1 MRLPKMSFIAAGDF
15 LASRLVPMDCEG
27 FQDIARYVQQADARF
42 FNLETTLH
50 WGGIPGNQFAGGSNH
65 RSDPRV
71 LRIAEDFGFNMTSF
85 ANNHT
90 FDYGYEGLEATLQV
104 LDESEMVHTGVGRNL
119 DEASAPV
126 YLDTKNGRVALIAMT
141 ASFCNIASM
150 AGRQS
155 RRVPGRPGLNPL
167 RVTEYIEVTP
177 EQFAIL
183 DQVSENSGINAD
195 IAIARAEGYVTSA
208 ASKTAVQMGYHPL
221 RYVLGEKLQYHT
233 ECNKTDMARL
243 ETAIAQA
250 RTQADYVLVS
260 IHAHQTGGTAKE
272 CVPAFL
278 EEFAHRAIDLGAA
291 AVIGHG
297 PHLLRPME
305 IYNGKPVFYSL
316 GDFVIHNENFEYMP
330 EDYYNQYGLT
340 SDAPMNELYRRR
352 SKDYT
357 RGLLT
362 DRRMLESV
370 IPYFEMEDGK
380 LTRLELYP
388 IEMGFDEPRYR
399 TGNPRFSKDHGIIER
414 FAEMSKAYGTKITVD
429 ERGYGVVELPE

>member
-1 MRLPKMSFIAAGDF
+1 MRKPKMSFAAAGDF
-15 LASRLVPMDCEG
+15 LASRVVPMDCEG
-27 FQDIARYVQQADARF
+27 FQEIKDYLSQADARF

-50 WGGIPGNQFAGGSNH
+50 RGGIPGNQFAGGSNH
-65 RSDPRV
+65 RSDPKV
-71 LRIAEDFGFNMTSF
+71 LKLAEGFGFNMTSF

-90 FDYGYEGLEATLQV
+90 FDYGYQGLEATLQE
-104 LDESEMVHTGVGRNL
+104 LEKTDMVHTGVGRNL
-119 DEASAPV
+119 DEAAGPV
-126 YLDTKNGRVALIAMT
+126 YLDTKNGRVALIAFT

-167 RVTEYIEVTP
+167 RVTESMEVTP
-177 EQFAIL
+177 EYFAML
-183 DQVSENSGINAD
+183 QKMGEESGVNAD
-195 IAIARAEGYVTSA
+195 IAIARAEGYVTSQTG
-208 ASKTAVQMGYHPL
+208 STEVTFGHNPL
-221 RYVLGEKLQYHT
+221 KYVLGEKVQYHT
-233 ECNKTDMARL
+233 VCNKTDMERL
-243 ETAIAQA
+243 EAAISQA
-250 RTQADYVLVS
+250 KTQADYVLVS
-260 IHAHQTGGTAKE
+260 IHAHQTGGTTKE
-272 CVPAFL
+272 SVPAFL
-278 EEFAHRAIDLGAA
+278 KEFAHTAIDLGAA

-297 PHLLRPME
+297 PHLLRPIE
-305 IYNGKPVFYSL
+305 IYDGKPIFYSL

-330 EDYYNQYGLT
+330 EDYYNNYGLT

-380 LTRLELYP
+380 LTKLELYP

-414 FAEMSKAYGTKITVD
+414 LAEMSREYGTIITED
-429 ERGYGVVELPE
+429 DRGYGIVKLD

>member
-1 MRLPKMSFIAAGDF
+1 MCKPKMTFAAAGDF

-27 FQDIARYVQQADARF
+27 FGEITQYLSQADARF

-50 WGGIPGNQFAGGSNH
+50 RGGIPGNQFAGGSNH
-65 RSDPRV
+65 RSDPKV
-71 LRIAEDFGFNMTSF
+71 LRIAENFGFNMTSF

-90 FDYGYEGLEATLQV
+90 FDYGYAGLEATLQE
-104 LDESEMVHTGVGRNL
+104 LEKTDMVHTGVGRNL
-119 DEASAPV
+119 DEAAGPV
-126 YLDTKNGRVALIAMT
+126 YLDTKNGRVALIAFT

-177 EQFAIL
+177 EQFAVL
-183 DQVSENSGINAD
+183 QQVAEESGINAD
-195 IAIARAEGYVTSA
+195 IAIARAEGYVTSTV
-208 ASKTAVQMGYHPL
+208 SKTEVAFGHQPL
-221 RYVLGEKLQYHT
+221 RYRLGEKLTYHT
-233 ECNKTDMARL
+233 QCNQADMERLKTAVS
-243 ETAIAQA
+243 QA
-250 RTQADYVLVS
+250 KTQADYVLVS

-278 EEFAHRAIDLGAA
+278 QEFAHSAIDLGAA

-297 PHLLRPME
+297 PHLLRPIE
-305 IYNGKPVFYSL
+305 IYEGKPIFYSL

-330 EDYYNQYGLT
+330 EDYYNTYGLT

-370 IPYFEMEDGK
+370 IPRFEMEDGK
-380 LTRLELYP
+380 LTKLELYP

-414 FAEMSKAYGTKITVD
+414 LAEMSKEYGTVITVD
-429 ERGYGVVELPE
+429 QRGYGIVKVD

>member
-1 MRLPKMSFIAAGDF
+1 MRKPKMSFAAAGDF

-27 FQDIARYVQQADARF
+27 FQDITRYLSQADARF

-50 WGGIPGNQFAGGSNH
+50 RGGIPGNQFAGGSNH
-65 RSDPRV
+65 RSDPKV
-71 LRIAEDFGFNMTSF
+71 LKIAEGFGFNMTSF

-90 FDYGYEGLEATLQV
+90 FDYGYEGLEATLQE
-104 LDESEMVHTGVGRNL
+104 LDKTDMVHTGVGRNL
-119 DEASAPV
+119 DEAAGPV
-126 YLDTKNGRVALIAMT
+126 YLDTKNGRVALIAFT

-167 RVTEYIEVTP
+167 RVTESMEVTP
-177 EQFAIL
+177 ECFAML
-183 DQVSENSGINAD
+183 EKMGEESGINAD
-195 IAIARAEGYVTSA
+195 IAIARAEGYVTSQT
-208 ASKTAVQMGYHPL
+208 SKTEVTFGHHPL
-221 RYVLGEKLQYHT
+221 KYVLGEKIQYHT
-233 ECNKTDMARL
+233 VCNKTDMARL
-243 ETAIAQA
+243 EASILQA
-250 RTQADYVLVS
+250 KTQADYVLVS

-272 CVPAFL
+272 SVPAFL
-278 EEFAHRAIDLGAA
+278 EEFAHTAIDLGAA

-297 PHLLRPME
+297 PHLLRPIE
-305 IYNGKPVFYSL
+305 IYAGKPIFYSL

-330 EDYYNQYGLT
+330 EDYYNVYGLT

-370 IPYFEMEDGK
+370 IPYFELEGDK
-380 LTRLELYP
+380 LTKLELYP
-388 IEMGFDEPRYR
+388 IEMGFDEPRFR
-399 TGNPRFSKDHGIIER
+399 TGNPRFSKEHGIIER
-414 FAEMSKAYGTKITVD
+414 LAEMSKQYGTVITVD
-429 ERGYGVVELPE
+429 ERGYGIVKL

>member
-1 MRLPKMSFIAAGDF
+1 MYNPKMSFVAAGDF

-27 FQDIARYVQQADARF
+27 FQDITEYLSRADARF

-50 WGGIPGNQFAGGSNH
+50 RGGIPGNQFAGGSNH
-65 RSDPRV
+65 RSDPKV
-71 LRIAEDFGFNMTSF
+71 LKLAESFGFNMTSF

-90 FDYGYEGLEATLQV
+90 FDYGYEGLEATLQE
-104 LDESEMVHTGVGRNL
+104 LEKTDMVHTGVGRNL
-119 DEASAPV
+119 DEAAGPV
-126 YLDTKNGRVALIAMT
+126 YLDTKNGRVALIAFT
-141 ASFCNIASM
+141 ASFCNIAAM

-177 EQFAIL
+177 EQFAVL
-183 DQVSENSGINAD
+183 QQVSEESGINAD
-195 IAIARAEGYVTSA
+195 IAIARAEGYVTSSTA
-208 ASKTAVQMGYHPL
+208 KTEVQMGHHPL
-221 RYVLGEKLQYHT
+221 RYVVGDKLQYHT
-233 ECNKTDMARL
+233 ECNKSDMARL
-243 ETAIAQA
+243 EAAISQA

-260 IHAHQTGGTAKE
+260 IHAHQTGGTTKE
-272 CVPAFL
+272 SVPAFL
-278 EEFAHRAIDLGAA
+278 REFAHTAIDLGAA

-297 PHLLRPME
+297 PHLLRPIE
-305 IYNGKPVFYSL
+305 LYEGKPIFYSL

-330 EDYYNQYGLT
+330 EDYYNTYGLT

-370 IPYFEMEDGK
+370 IPYFEMEGGK
-380 LTRLELYP
+380 LTKLELYP

-399 TGNPRFSKDHGIIER
+399 TGNPRFSKDHGIIQR
-414 FAEMSKAYGTKITVD
+414 LAAMSEEYGTVITVD
-429 ERGYGVVELPE
+429 DRGFGIVKVD

>member
-1 MRLPKMSFIAAGDF
+1 MHNPKMCFAAAGDF
-15 LASRLVPMDCEG
+15 LASRIVPMDCEG
-27 FQDIARYVQQADARF
+27 FQHIAEYVSRADASF

-50 WGGIPGNQFAGGSNH
+50 RGGIPGNQFAGGSNH
-65 RSDPRV
+65 RSDPKV
-71 LRIAEDFGFNMTSF
+71 LKIAEGLGFNMTSF

-90 FDYGYEGLEATLQV
+90 FDYGYEGVEATLQV
-104 LDESEMVHTGVGRNL
+104 LDESSLVHTGVGRNL
-119 DEASAPV
+119 DEAAAPV

-167 RVTEYIEVTP
+167 RVTEYIEVTS
-177 EQFAIL
+177 EQFAVL
-183 DQVSENSGINAD
+183 RQVSEESGINAD
-195 IAIARAEGYVTSA
+195 IAIARAEGYVTSTVSQTEVA
-208 ASKTAVQMGYHPL
+208 FGGHPL
-221 RYVLGEKLQYHT
+221 RYKLGEKLQYHT
-233 ECNKTDMARL
+233 ECNKADMERL
-243 ETAIAQA
+243 KAAISQA
-250 RTQADYVLVS
+250 KTQADYVLVS
-260 IHAHQTGGTAKE
+260 IHAHQTGGNAKE

-278 EEFAHRAIDLGAA
+278 QEFAHTAIDLGAA

-297 PHLLRPME
+297 PHLLRPIE
-305 IYNGKPVFYSL
+305 IYGGRPIFYSL

-330 EDYYNQYGLT
+330 EDYYNTYGLT

-370 IPYFEMEDGK
+370 IPYFEIQGEK
-380 LTRLELYP
+380 LIKLELYP
-388 IEMGFDEPRYR
+388 IEMGFDEPRFR
-399 TGNPRFSKDHGIIER
+399 TGNPRFSKDHGIIQR
-414 FAEMSKAYGTKITVD
+414 LAEMSKEYGTVITVD
-429 ERGYGVVELPE
+429 ERGYGIVKVD